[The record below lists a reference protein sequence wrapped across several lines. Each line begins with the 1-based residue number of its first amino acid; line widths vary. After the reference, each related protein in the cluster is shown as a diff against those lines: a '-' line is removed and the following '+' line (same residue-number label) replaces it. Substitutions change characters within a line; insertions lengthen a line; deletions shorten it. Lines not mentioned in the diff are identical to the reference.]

1 MKATEQIRLSDHFTY
16 GKLLRVTLPS
26 IVMMIFTSAYGVV
39 DGLFVSN
46 FAGKT
51 PFAAVNF
58 IMPVLMLLST
68 PGFLWG
74 TGGSA
79 LVATRLGRGEKRRA
93 NELFSMFLYVTVA
106 CGAVLGAA
114 GFVLIPRIAA
124 AMVAAVQLL
133 PLWLGIDGVRISTV
147 AAEVMAV
154 LVGAAFLLGKRKKYG
169 Y

>member
-1 MKATEQIRLSDHFTY
+1 
-16 GKLLRVTLPS
+16 
-26 IVMMIFTSAYGVV
+26 
-39 DGLFVSN
+39 
-46 FAGKT
+46 
-51 PFAAVNF
+51 
-58 IMPVLMLLST
+58 MPVLMLLST